1 MSVNFLLCMPFAY
14 CNFSPKMVTFLLTRW
29 STYDTKFQHWWVSPP
44 SRSTRPR
51 SPKISLR
58 RKCWST
64 LYCETRRQSLLGRGL
79 WFRYAIFSKKIAS
92 FIRGRLGYCCLIG
105 CFCCYCYFHWW
116 DREPHGSHFD
126 GDVAG
131 TSNLDCAL
139 KNRRSWFA
147 LMRWGCVSVYSIV
160 PFLIDFP
167 MREMKQEAYWITS
180 LGFQLPWVGLDKT
193 GCKYMKN
200 NCTAETVGPNEVQPF
215 SYPIQIMQ
223 AYPVVSFSFLKVNF
237 QR

>member
-1 MSVNFLLCMPFAY
+1 MGVAAVAVNPAAVAQGSAATEMLVHPVLWNAETKFTWTWTLVQVRNFL
-14 CNFSPKMVTFLLTRW
+14 
-29 STYDTKFQHWWVSPP
+29 
-44 SRSTRPR
+44 
-51 SPKISLR
+51 
-58 RKCWST
+58 
-64 LYCETRRQSLLGRGL
+64 
-79 WFRYAIFSKKIAS
+79 KKIAS

-105 CFCCYCYFHWW
+105 CFYCYRCFHWW
-116 DREPHGSHFD
+116 DLEPHGSHFD
-126 GDVAG
+126 GDVAD
-131 TSNLDCAL
+131 TSSLDCAL

-160 PFLIDFP
+160 PFVIDFP

-223 AYPVVSFSFLKVNF
+223 AYPVVSF
-237 QR
+237 